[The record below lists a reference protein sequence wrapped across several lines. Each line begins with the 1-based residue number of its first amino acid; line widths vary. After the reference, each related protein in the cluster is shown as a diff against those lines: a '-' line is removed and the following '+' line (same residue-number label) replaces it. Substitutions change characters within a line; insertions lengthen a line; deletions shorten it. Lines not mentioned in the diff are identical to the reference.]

1 MSENTLHI
9 KNMVCDRCIRVV
21 KEDLSKLGLKI
32 YSVELG
38 KAEVDRQPDEEMLQ
52 KIKETLEKEGFEL
65 MSDKKT
71 RIVSAITTEIIKL
84 TRSENDDQKLKFSEY
99 ISSKLNHDYSYIS
112 NLFSELEGTTI
123 EKFAINQKIE
133 YIKEL
138 IIYDELSLNEI
149 SYKLGYSSVQYLS
162 SQFKKVTGLTPTDF
176 KKLYNRRSK

>member
-1 MSENTLHI
+1 
-9 KNMVCDRCIRVV
+9 MVCDRCIRVV

-38 KAEVDRQPDEEMLQ
+38 KVEVDQQPDEEMLQ
-52 KIKETLEKEGFEL
+52 KIKAVLEKEGFEL

-71 RIVSAITTEIIKL
+71 RIVSSIKTEIIKL
-84 TRSENDDQKLKFSEY
+84 TRDESNTQKLKFSEY
-99 ISSKLNHDYSYIS
+99 ISAKLNHDYSYIS
-112 NLFSELEGTTI
+112 NLFSELEGITI
-123 EKFAINQKIE
+123 EKFAINKKVE

-162 SQFKKVTGLTPTDF
+162 SQFKKITGLTPTDF
-176 KKLYNRRSK
+176 KKLHLRKNR